1 MHAGSH
7 VAVVSTRP
15 ASCSDRITLRRK
27 KSETEKDGWGE
38 VRQFPCGMN
47 YDAPHHFPLSLP
59 SSSPLP
65 FRRSGILRGIF
76 NCLSCCLFKSCLVA
90 LRNEFRMCFVLP
102 CFHYYFPPD
111 VWLFFRLII
120 LFSSHGILN
129 HRKEYK
135 VNINIE
141 GLQ

>member
-76 NCLSCCLFKSCLVA
+76 NCLSYLVLLLYVMSFECVSCFLVS
-90 LRNEFRMCFVLP
+90 
-102 CFHYYFPPD
+102 
-111 VWLFFRLII
+111 II
-120 LFSSHGILN
+120 TSLLMFGYSSD
-129 HRKEYK
+129 
-135 VNINIE
+135 
-141 GLQ
+141 